1 MTSAHGRS
9 TRAADRKGSLPQ
21 FRDRHQRPNEP
32 PYQVL
37 RTQENKDCRKAVAG
51 EIAKLLTELGC
62 SQVVRGTLRAPN
74 SAYLVTAGVFNLR
87 DIAAAETAHEKI
99 KPLVNNKKGRFQGMV
114 AGEGTDA
121 IALSSAQV
129 GWHIRGHYL
138 VYCVIA
144 RADGEPVT
152 DVDPYA
158 RQILYDMIE
167 LHLRG
172 DVLEKRATVPVDEAS
187 PVPRVLLLT
196 RTHRARTHGSARR
209 PHPAALRPK
218 ARCGRLRPRWARAAD
233 GSAPPAGRTPPDRS
247 G

>member
-1 MTSAHGRS
+1 MVIGGLASAALLAVCGLSAYFLVADERQGRQAQIAE
-9 TRAADRKGSLPQ
+9 TAPTAIP
-21 FRDRHQRPNEP
+21 RDISSREVDPEPLTEKEVFPNSEIVISVNEP

-187 PVPRVLLLT
+187 P
-196 RTHRARTHGSARR
+196 S
-209 PHPAALRPK
+209 PA
-218 ARCGRLRPRWARAAD
+218 
-233 GSAPPAGRTPPDRS
+233 SS
-247 G
+247 S